1 MRAGGCATATL
12 IFGFATINAIAAP
25 ASVCPPPCRWRALP
39 AQSAKRG
46 RQTAGYICFDGNNQ
60 RFTLSLTVAKKE
72 RSREG
77 YNLRFRDQDIVFTD
91 GANGHSNG
99 QNFQV
104 PTANPLNY
112 FQVIS
117 NAADLPT
124 LAIDGKLF
132 LPASDKRKRNGKLPL
147 VMVVPGSLGV
157 APSHVKHAETVV
169 SDGFAA
175 FVLDCFGARDVTS
188 TVANQT
194 QFSFAASA
202 YDVLA
207 AWQVLSDHPEID
219 ASRIGAQGHSRGG
232 SAVLTAA
239 TRRFADAVVGAGAGF
254 RSVLAAY
261 PWSGHQFLDPSV
273 DETEI
278 RVIMGDADEWCSPM
292 QVQGHCQ
299 AIRLSGGR
307 ATMRLIGGAQ
317 HSFDRGTGIENVPD
331 ASVSPAAP
339 TAYIANDGAFV
350 HPLTG
355 AADSKLVDRDLMIYA
370 LKAGY
375 GRKGARIGS
384 RDGDADLFKADMLAF
399 WRRTLA

>member
-1 MRAGGCATATL
+1 M
-12 IFGFATINAIAAP
+12 
-25 ASVCPPPCRWRALP
+25 
-39 AQSAKRG
+39 
-46 RQTAGYICFDGNNQ
+46 
-60 RFTLSLTVAKKE
+60 
-72 RSREG
+72 
-77 YNLRFRDQDIVFTD
+77 RFRDQDIVFALGPD
-91 GANGHSNG
+91 SRSSGH
-99 QNFQV
+99 NFEI
-104 PTANPLNY
+104 PTANPANY
-112 FQVIS
+112 FHVIS
-117 NAADLPT
+117 NSADLPR
-124 LAIDGKLF
+124 LSIDGKLF
-132 LPASDKRKRNGKLPL
+132 LPASRDRAHHGKLPL
-147 VMVVPGSLGV
+147 IMVVPGSLGV
-157 APSHVKHAETVV
+157 APSHLKHAETVV
-169 SDGFAA
+169 ADGFAA
-175 FVLDCFGARDVTS
+175 FVLDSFGARDVTS

-207 AWQVLSDHPEID
+207 AWQVLAEHPDID

-239 TRRFADAVVGAGAGF
+239 TRRFADVVVGAGAGF

-299 AIRLSGGR
+299 AIRLSGGK

-317 HSFDRGTGIENVPD
+317 HSFDRGTDIANVPD

-339 TAYIANDGAFV
+339 TAYIANDGAFI

-355 AADSKLVDRDLMIYA
+355 VADSHLTDRDLMIYA

-375 GRKGARIGS
+375 GCKGARIGS
-384 RDGDADLFKADMLAF
+384 RDGDAEVFKTEMLAF
-399 WRRTLA
+399 WRRTLG

>member
-1 MRAGGCATATL
+1 
-12 IFGFATINAIAAP
+12 
-25 ASVCPPPCRWRALP
+25 
-39 AQSAKRG
+39 
-46 RQTAGYICFDGNNQ
+46 
-60 RFTLSLTVAKKE
+60 
-72 RSREG
+72 
-77 YNLRFRDQDIVFTD
+77 LRFRDQDIVFKN
-91 GANGHSNG
+91 GARG
-99 QNFQV
+99 QNFEI

-112 FQVIS
+112 FHVIS
-117 NAADLPT
+117 RSAELPKLT
-124 LAIDGKLF
+124 IDGKLF
-132 LPASDKRKRNGKLPL
+132 LPSDTRRKTDGKFPL

-157 APSHVKHAETVV
+157 APSHLAHAEAAVD
-169 SDGFAA
+169 DGFAA
-175 FVLDCFGARDVTS
+175 FVLDSFGARDVTS

-207 AWQVLSDHPEID
+207 AWKVLSAHPDID
-219 ASRIGAQGHSRGG
+219 TSRIGAQGHSRGG

-239 TRRFADAVVGAGAGF
+239 TRRFADAVVGDGAGF

-299 AIRLSGGR
+299 AIRLSGGKV
-307 ATMRLIGGAQ
+307 TMRLIGGAQ
-317 HSFDRGTGIENVPD
+317 HSFDRGTDIENVAD

-339 TAYIANDGAFV
+339 TIYIGNNGAFI
-350 HPLTG
+350 HPLG
-355 AADSKLVDRDLMIYA
+355 DVADSKLVDRDLMIYA

-375 GRKGARIGS
+375 GRKGAKIGS
-384 RDGDADLFKADMLAF
+384 RDGEAELFRADMLAF
-399 WRRTLA
+399 WRRTLG

>member
-1 MRAGGCATATL
+1 
-12 IFGFATINAIAAP
+12 
-25 ASVCPPPCRWRALP
+25 
-39 AQSAKRG
+39 
-46 RQTAGYICFDGNNQ
+46 
-60 RFTLSLTVAKKE
+60 
-72 RSREG
+72 
-77 YNLRFRDQDIVFTD
+77 LRFRDQTIAFKN
-91 GANGHSNG
+91 GANGQTSEI
-99 QNFQV
+99 

-112 FQVIS
+112 FHVIS
-117 NAADLPT
+117 RSAELPKLT
-124 LAIDGKLF
+124 IDGKLF
-132 LPASDKRKRNGKLPL
+132 LPPTDRRKVDGKWPL

-157 APSHVKHAETVV
+157 APSHVKHAETLVD
-169 SDGFAA
+169 DGFAA
-175 FVLDCFGARDVTS
+175 FVLDSFGARDVTS
-188 TVANQT
+188 TVTNQT

-207 AWQVLSDHPEID
+207 AWQVLSVHPEID

-239 TRRFADAVVGAGAGF
+239 TRRFADVVVGAGAGF

-317 HSFDRGTGIENVPD
+317 HSFDRGTDIENVAD

-339 TAYIANDGAFV
+339 TAYIANDGAFI

-355 AADSKLVDRDLMIYA
+355 VADSQLVDRDLMVYA

-375 GRKGARIGS
+375 GRKGAKIGS
-384 RDGDADLFKADMLAF
+384 RDGDAELFKTDMIAF
-399 WRRTLA
+399 WRRTLG

>member
-1 MRAGGCATATL
+1 M
-12 IFGFATINAIAAP
+12 
-25 ASVCPPPCRWRALP
+25 
-39 AQSAKRG
+39 
-46 RQTAGYICFDGNNQ
+46 
-60 RFTLSLTVAKKE
+60 
-72 RSREG
+72 
-77 YNLRFRDQDIVFTD
+77 RFRDQDIVF
-91 GANGHSNG
+91 ANGSKG
-99 QNFQV
+99 QNFEI

-112 FQVIS
+112 FHVIS
-117 NAADLPT
+117 RATDLPQ

-132 LPASDKRKRNGKLPL
+132 LPPADRRKAGGKFPL

-157 APSHVKHAETVV
+157 APSHLAHAEAV
-169 SDGFAA
+169 SDDGFAA
-175 FVLDCFGARDVTS
+175 FVLDSFGARDVTS

-207 AWQVLSDHPEID
+207 AWKVLSAHPDID

-239 TRRFADAVVGAGAGF
+239 TRRFADAVVGDGAGF

-273 DETEI
+273 DQTEI

-299 AIRLSGGR
+299 AIRLSGGKV
-307 ATMRLIGGAQ
+307 TMRLIGGAQ
-317 HSFDRGTGIENVPD
+317 HSFDRGTEIENVAD

-339 TAYIANDGAFV
+339 TIYIGNDGAFI
-350 HPLTG
+350 HPLG
-355 AADSKLVDRDLMIYA
+355 GVADSKLVDRDLMIYA

-375 GRKGARIGS
+375 GRKGAKIGS
-384 RDGDADLFKADMLAF
+384 RDGEAELFKADMLAF
-399 WRRTLA
+399 WRRTLG